1 MTPEIK
7 ELMLAYLAAHDGEWG
22 NKECDVCRYSPDL
35 IATEKWVR
43 GSGKHSGFCDLCPD
57 LCPDHGRELG
67 VVW

>member
-7 ELMLAYLAAHDGEWG
+7 ELMLAYLTAHDGDWDSLG
-22 NKECDVCRYSPDL
+22 CDVCRYPRDL
-35 IATEKWVR
+35 IATKKWVR
-43 GSGKHSGFCDLCPD
+43 GSGGHSDFRDLRPD

>member
-7 ELMLAYLAAHDGEWG
+7 ELMLAYLTAHDGEWG
-22 NKECDVCRYSPDL
+22 DLACDVCRCSPDL
-35 IATEKWVR
+35 IATEKWVQ
-43 GSGKHSGFCDLCPD
+43 GSREHSGFCDLRPD